1 MTRIRWI
8 AESDGQAHAH
18 VGPRATRTACGR
30 PALSERHAWP
40 TKTRCETCTAAVA
53 ALVAP

>member
-18 VGPRATRTACGR
+18 VGPRATRTVCGK

-40 TKTRCETCTAAVA
+40 GKTRCETCTAAVA
-53 ALVAP
+53 ALVG